1 MKIKTVLI
9 LILVSATTVHAKKS
23 LFDKNKT
30 LVKSLETIYV
40 LTDTTLIEDMP
51 DKTVGMNLEYN
62 QNLGK
67 ELFINLME
75 LFKGTLKTQ
84 FIHSI
89 ATVGLYES
97 DNVYIPD
104 YLDSS
109 HKIMLPVI
117 DESIKNPEKDAF
129 LHELNPLVD
138 RSYAIV
144 KTRKEKR
151 NYLEVMSDKDF
162 TRIQRLGLRQSEAV
176 LLLIATGV
184 KIPTKKSIGQAVATT
199 ILTLGLYTGWQM
211 SANNFNAV
219 LISHDGQLLWT
230 SAYFKGGKVT
240 KDKKQESFLRHLFKT
255 FPVKLKKNRK

>member
-1 MKIKTVLI
+1 MKFKIILI
-9 LILVSATTVHAKKS
+9 LILISTTTVQAKKIV
-23 LFDKNKT
+23 FDKNKAA
-30 LVKSLETIYV
+30 VKSLETIYV

-51 DKTVGMNLEYN
+51 DKTVAINLEYN

-67 ELFINLME
+67 EFFSNLLE
-75 LFKGTLKTQ
+75 LFKGTLKAQ

-89 ATVGLYES
+89 ASVGLYES

-109 HKIMLPVI
+109 HKIILPVI

-144 KTRKEKR
+144 KSRKQKR
-151 NYLEVMSDKDF
+151 NYLEMMFDKDF
-162 TRIQRLGLRQSEAV
+162 TRIQRLGLKQGEAV

-184 KIPTKKSIGQAVATT
+184 KIPTKKSVGQAVATT

-219 LISHDGQLLWT
+219 LISHDGKLLWT
-230 SAYFKGGKVT
+230 NAYFKGGKVT
-240 KDKKQESFLRHLFKT
+240 KDKKQESFLRHVFKT
-255 FPVKLKKNRK
+255 FPVKLKKQRK

>member
-1 MKIKTVLI
+1 MKIKITVIIMLFAI
-9 LILVSATTVHAKKS
+9 TNVQAKKS
-23 LFDKNKT
+23 IFSKNEAT
-30 LVKSLETIYV
+30 VKSLESIYV

-51 DKTVGMNLEYN
+51 DKTVGLNLEYN
-62 QNLGK
+62 QKLGK
-67 ELFINLME
+67 ELFTNLLE
-75 LFKGTLKTQ
+75 LFKGTLKAQ

-97 DNVYIPD
+97 NNVYIPD

-109 HKIMLPVI
+109 HKIILPVI

-144 KTRKEKR
+144 KTRKDKK
-151 NYLEVMSDKDF
+151 NYLETMIDKDF
-162 TRIQRLGLRQSEAV
+162 TRIQKLGLKQREAV

-184 KIPTKKSIGQAVATT
+184 KIPTNKSVGQAVATT

-219 LISHDGQLLWT
+219 LISHDGQLLW
-230 SAYFKGGKVT
+230 SNAYFKGGKVT

-255 FPVKLKKNRK
+255 FPVKINKKRK

>member
-1 MKIKTVLI
+1 MKIKTILI
-9 LILVSATTVHAKKS
+9 LILISTTTVHAKKS
-23 LFDKNKT
+23 VFDKNKSA
-30 LVKSLETIYV
+30 VKSLETIYV

-67 ELFINLME
+67 ELFTNLQE
-75 LFKGTLKTQ
+75 LFKGTLKAQ
-84 FIHSI
+84 FIHSL

-104 YLDSS
+104 YLDSN

-117 DESIKNPEKDAF
+117 DESIINPEKEAY
-129 LHELNPLVD
+129 LYELNPLVD

-162 TRIQRLGLRQSEAV
+162 TRMQRLELKPGEAV

-184 KIPTKKSIGQAVATT
+184 KIPTKKSVGQAVATT
-199 ILTLGLYTGWQM
+199 ILTLGLFTGWQM
-211 SANNFNAV
+211 SASNFNAV
-219 LISHDGQLLWT
+219 LISHDGKLLWT
-230 SAYFKGGKVT
+230 NAYFKGGKVT
-240 KDKKQESFLRHLFKT
+240 KDKKQESFLRRLFKT
-255 FPVKLKKNRK
+255 FPVKLNKKRK

>member
-1 MKIKTVLI
+1 MKFKTALI
-9 LILVSATTVHAKKS
+9 LILISTTTVQAKKS
-23 LFDKNKT
+23 VFDKNKSS
-30 LVKSLETIYV
+30 VKSLETIYV
-40 LTDTTLIEDMP
+40 LTDTTMIEDMP

-67 ELFINLME
+67 ELFTNLVE
-75 LFKGTLKTQ
+75 LFKGTLKAQ

-89 ATVGLYES
+89 SAVGLYES

-117 DESIKNPEKDAF
+117 DESIKSPEREAF

-162 TRIQRLGLRQSEAV
+162 TRMQSLGLKPGEAV

-184 KIPTKKSIGQAVATT
+184 KIPTKKSVGQAVATT
-199 ILTLGLYTGWQM
+199 ILTLGLFTGWQM

-230 SAYFKGGKVT
+230 NAYFKGGKVT

-255 FPVKLKKNRK
+255 FPVKLNKKRK

>member
-1 MKIKTVLI
+1 MKFKTVVI
-9 LILVSATTVHAKKS
+9 LIIISTTSVQAKKS
-23 LFDKNKT
+23 IFDKNKAA
-30 LVKSLETIYV
+30 VKSLETIYV

-67 ELFINLME
+67 ELFTNLQE
-75 LFKGTLKTQ
+75 LFKGTIKAQ

-89 ATVGLYES
+89 ATVGLYQS

-109 HKIMLPVI
+109 HKIILPVI
-117 DESIKNPEKDAF
+117 DESINNSNKDAF
-129 LHELNPLVD
+129 LKELNPLVD

-151 NYLEVMSDKDF
+151 NYLEVMTDKDF
-162 TRIQRLGLRQSEAV
+162 TRIQRLGLKQGEAV

-184 KIPTKKSIGQAVATT
+184 KIPTKKSVGQAVATT
-199 ILTLGLYTGWQM
+199 ILTLGLFTGWQM

-230 SAYFKGGKVT
+230 NAYFKGGKVT

-255 FPVKLKKNRK
+255 FPVKLEKKRK